1 MKLLYIC
8 SPFAGDIENNLR
20 FARAACRYAADQGCA
35 PLAVHLLYPQIMD
48 DADPSER
55 EAGIQMGLRVLAS
68 CDELWICGKRISHGM
83 SCEIAEVKRL
93 GIPIRNIS
101 TELIKG
107 GIAMKQYGILAK
119 RSAGS
124 ICGAAEAWLKNDGK
138 TITFDTYEEAATEA
152 ERLMRGIRTPNVS
165 YFPKEREIEPEEA
178 PSPCMKLQ
186 L

>member
-1 MKLLYIC
+1 MKLVYIC

-35 PLAVHLLYPQIMD
+35 PIAVHMMYPQIID
-48 DADPSER
+48 DSVPAER

-68 CDELWICGKRISHGM
+68 CEVWVCGEQISHGM
-83 SCEIAEVKRL
+83 SCEIAEAELL
-93 GIPIRNIS
+93 GINIRNIS
-101 TELIKG
+101 TEQIKG
-107 GIAMKQYGILAK
+107 GIAMKQYGIWAR

-138 TITFDTYEEAATEA
+138 LITFDTYEEAATEA
-152 ERLMRGIRTPNVS
+152 ERLMRDIRTPNVS
-165 YFPKEREIEPEEA
+165 YFPKEREIELEEA
-178 PSPCMKLQ
+178 PSPGMKLQ

>member
-1 MKLLYIC
+1 MKMVYIC

-35 PLAVHLLYPQIMD
+35 PIAVHLLYPQILN
-48 DADPSER
+48 DADPVER

-68 CDELWICGKRISHGM
+68 CDELWICGERISRGM
-83 SCEIAEVKRL
+83 SCEIVEAQQL

-101 TELIKG
+101 TEQIKG
-107 GIAMKQYGILAK
+107 GIAMKQYDIRAR

-124 ICGAAEAWLKNDGK
+124 IC
-138 TITFDTYEEAATEA
+138 
-152 ERLMRGIRTPNVS
+152 V
-165 YFPKEREIEPEEA
+165 KEREIELEEA
-178 PSPCMKLQ
+178 PSPGMKLQ